1 MAHCLVACSHEMES
15 DMIDECYQRYL
26 NCLESECGNVVFMPE
41 QFYLALKKQLREW
54 LCKIYI
60 TILVF
65 MFAWSVS
72 KSQRG
77 FLPSLDLTRLILYR
91 WLYKLIQSTPGNIVP
106 YMLSWFRVISYDLLI
121 LYVLQQWCS
130 TLTVESCLFL
140 HVY

>member
-15 DMIDECYQRYL
+15 DMIDECYQRFL

-41 QFYLALKKQLREW
+41 QFYLALNKQLIEW

-65 MFAWSVS
+65 MFAWSLS

-106 YMLSWFRVISYDLLI
+106 YMLSRFRVISYDLLI

-130 TLTVESCLFL
+130 TLMVESCLFL
-140 HVY
+140 HAY

>member
-1 MAHCLVACSHEMES
+1 MTHCLVACCHEVES
-15 DMIDECYQRYL
+15 DMIDECYQRFL
-26 NCLESECGNVVFMPE
+26 NCLESEGGNVVFMPE
-41 QFYLALKKQLREW
+41 QFYLALNKQSIEW

-77 FLPSLDLTRLILYR
+77 FLPSLDLTRLILYG

-106 YMLSWFRVISYDLLI
+106 YMLSRFRVISYDLLI
-121 LYVLQQWCS
+121 LYVLQQWFS
-130 TLTVESCLFL
+130 TLMIESCLFL
-140 HVY
+140 YAY

>member
-1 MAHCLVACSHEMES
+1 MES
-15 DMIDECYQRYL
+15 DMIDECYQRFL
-26 NCLESECGNVVFMPE
+26 NCLESEGGNVVFMPE
-41 QFYLALKKQLREW
+41 QFYLALNKQLIEW

-106 YMLSWFRVISYDLLI
+106 YMLSRFRVISYDLLI
-121 LYVLQQWCS
+121 LYVLQQWFS
-130 TLTVESCLFL
+130 TLMIESCLFL
-140 HVY
+140 YAY

>member
-15 DMIDECYQRYL
+15 DMIDECYHRYL

-41 QFYLALKKQLREW
+41 QFYLALNKQLIEW
-54 LCKIYI
+54 LWKIYI

-106 YMLSWFRVISYDLLI
+106 YMLSRFRVISYDLLI
-121 LYVLQQWCS
+121 LYVLQQWFS
-130 TLTVESCLFL
+130 TLMIESCLFL
-140 HVY
+140 YAY